1 MSRSALPPRSRLPP
15 ARDPVAP
22 TIHAAPVPK
31 ARPGRLR
38 PAIWS
43 IGIFGIVT
51 SGALIGAFWKA
62 EHQQQQQ
69 QQTELLQEETSTSPT
84 TPTAQTASSLSTST
98 SDSTTSSSSASALT
112 LAQVQHEVSYT
123 NAIDRLQGVRAGLV
137 LKKQALEDKLMTFR
151 EEQNKKQDEERIR
164 KEVAMKR

>member
-1 MSRSALPPRSRLPP
+1 MSRPALPPRSRLPP
-15 ARDPVAP
+15 ARDPAVPAV
-22 TIHAAPVPK
+22 HAAPVPK
-31 ARPGRLR
+31 GRPGRLR

-69 QQTELLQEETSTSPT
+69 QQKKELVQEETPIA
-84 TPTAQTASSLSTST
+84 PIAQTASPPSTPA
-98 SDSTTSSSSASALT
+98 SDNTTSSSSASPLT
-112 LAQVQHEVSYT
+112 VAQVQHEVTYT

-137 LKKQALEDKLMTFR
+137 LKKQTLEDKLMSFR
-151 EEQNKKQDEERIR
+151 EEQKRKQEEERIQ